1 MPDQFVVP
9 QFIDAEDKIFGPITA
24 RQFII
29 LMIAGLIDFGLFKLL
44 TFVQFLLIGIPII
57 IIAGIFAF
65 TKINGQSFHYFI
77 LNIIQT
83 FKKPKLR
90 VWDKRYSD
98 SELKVFMKQTPP
110 EPPKVSVRKTPVS
123 VSRLNEL
130 SLVVNTGGIYRPEE
144 T

>member
-29 LMIAGLIDFGLFKLL
+29 LMIAGLLDFGLFKLL
-44 TFVQFLLIGIPII
+44 SFVPFLLVGVPIV
-57 IIAGIFAF
+57 IIAGTVAFA
-65 TKINGQSFHYFI
+65 KINGQVFHYFL

-90 VWDKRYSD
+90 IWDKKYSD
-98 SELKVFMKQTPP
+98 SELKIFMKQAPP
-110 EPPKVSVRKTPVS
+110 ELPKIQPRKAPIS
-123 VSRLNEL
+123 ISRLNEL
-130 SLVVNTGGIYRPEE
+130 SLIVNTGGIYQPEE
-144 T
+144 